1 MAAKD
6 IFERLKQD
14 HDKHRAMI
22 AAIEACD
29 ARGDERKALFE
40 EYKTDASAHAATEE
54 LTLYAELMAMV
65 DERIYAQH
73 SAADH
78 HEIGEKFEELDK
90 LDVRSDDW
98 FKKFA
103 ELKKTYLDHLR
114 EEEETIFGKAR
125 EALGEQK
132 SVELRDAFNA
142 KKPEEVE
149 RAEAG
154 IDEKLQEQL

>member
-22 AAIEACD
+22 GAIEACD
-29 ARGDERKALFE
+29 ARGD
-40 EYKTDASAHAATEE
+40 KTDASAHAATEE

-78 HEIGEKFEELDK
+78 HEIGEKFEELEK

-142 KKPEEVE
+142 KKPEEIE

>member
-1 MAAKD
+1 MAAQD

-29 ARGDERKALFE
+29 GRGDERKALFE
-40 EYKTDASAHAATEE
+40 AYKTDATAHAATEE

-78 HEIGEKFEELDK
+78 HEIGEKFEELAK

-103 ELKKTYLDHLR
+103 ELKNTYLDHLR

-142 KKPEEVE
+142 QKPEEVE

>member
-14 HDKHRAMI
+14 HDRHRQLI

-29 ARGDERKALFE
+29 SRGDERKALFE
-40 EYKTDASAHAATEE
+40 AYKTDATAHAATEE

-90 LDVRSDDW
+90 LDIRDADW
-98 FKKFA
+98 PKMFA

-125 EALGEQK
+125 AALGEQR

-142 KKPEEVE
+142 QKPEEVE

-154 IDEKLQEQL
+154 TDEKLQEQL